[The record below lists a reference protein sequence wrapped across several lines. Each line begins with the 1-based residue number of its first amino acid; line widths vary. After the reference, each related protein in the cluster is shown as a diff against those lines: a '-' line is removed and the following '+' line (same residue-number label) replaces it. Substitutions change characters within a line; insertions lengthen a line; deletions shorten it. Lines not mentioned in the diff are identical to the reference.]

1 MPFKVFVY
9 KLKFWIIEGER
20 NIRCYI
26 IFKKKKFKI
35 KKKLKKLK
43 KTNQCTYNIDYFL
56 NLLLSNQIRLLK
68 FLYINY
74 DYICGVFGLFLK

>member
-26 IFKKKKFKI
+26 IFLKKNLKI
-35 KKKLKKLK
+35 KNNK

>member
-1 MPFKVFVY
+1 MLY
-9 KLKFWIIEGER
+9 
-20 NIRCYI
+20 NIFY
-26 IFKKKKFKI
+26 I
-35 KKKLKKLK
+35 KKI
-43 KTNQCTYNIDYFL
+43 NQCTYNNDYFL